1 MTARATRG
9 RVWLPVL
16 AGVAV
21 AAGLAWLLTGGAA
34 DADPAPAPGVLAAQ
48 GTPSAQPATATA
60 APRAAVAAGTGAAV
74 PTPPPAG
81 PPLSGAERELR
92 RAQAQERLD
101 RARQALDGY
110 LQAARYP
117 HESRPASEHPDQ
129 LQPFAPV
136 AEEHPLR
143 TPHGTAL
150 QGVKLLTT
158 QERTFL
164 TGSEASRVTLSLQ
177 DSSGR
182 VLPLRVLRAVL
193 HEVTPPGRTASTPEF
208 VMPVG
213 DAGQAG
219 DTMAGDGIHTAW
231 VQPALQGFGGYSGL
245 LRLELHLD
253 HAGQPGFIYFD
264 FIVSPEQ
271 AARWLPGVRETLAN
285 GGLDFFVK
293 AEVLLPG
300 RYVVS
305 ARVDDASGRTFAL
318 ALFNGE
324 LPRGVQELR
333 LPVFGKLLRDVQPQF
348 PLALR
353 DIEAFLL
360 KPDTYPDRVMLP
372 RLAGV
377 QHTSRSYAPG
387 DFSDATWTSAE
398 RERYLAELGKDVT
411 LAEQALKALGP

>member
-1 MTARATRG
+1 MTRRATRG

-16 AGVAV
+16 AGTAL
-21 AAGLAWLLTGGAA
+21 AAGLAWLLTGGTA
-34 DADPAPAPGVLAAQ
+34 DADPAPTPGAMAAPLAGAQALAAPQAQ
-48 GTPSAQPATATA
+48 G
-60 APRAAVAAGTGAAV
+60 
-74 PTPPPAG
+74 PTPPPASPAAAAAPPG
-81 PPLSGAERELR
+81 PPLSAAERELR
-92 RAQAQERLD
+92 RSQAQERLD
-101 RARQALDGY
+101 RARHALDGY
-110 LQAARYP
+110 QQAARYP

-150 QGVKLLTT
+150 QGVKLHTT

-164 TGSEASRVTLSLQ
+164 TGGDASRVTLSLQ
-177 DSSGR
+177 DTNGH

-213 DAGQAG
+213 DTGQAG
-219 DTMAGDGIHTAW
+219 DAVAGDGIHSAW

-245 LRLELHLD
+245 VRLDLHLD

-271 AARWLPGVRETLAN
+271 AARWLPGVRETLE
-285 GGLDFFVK
+285 GGNLAFFVK

-305 ARVDDASGRTFAL
+305 ARVDDANGRTFAL

-324 LPRGVQELR
+324 LPRGVQEMR
-333 LPVFGKLLRDVQPQF
+333 LPVFGKLVHDTQPVF
-348 PLALR
+348 PLRLR

-377 QHTSRSYAPG
+377 QHTSRSYTLA
-387 DFSDATWTSAE
+387 DFSDTTWTSAE
-398 RERYLAELGKDVT
+398 RERYLAELGKDVA